1 MRLSRECRYAI
12 EALVAFAGHPP
23 GEVVDA
29 RAIAAEAG
37 LPLPYLQKI
46 LRELAI
52 GGILTSQR
60 GHGYALARGPH
71 AITIAEVLDNIEGD
85 GALEARCIFWREDC
99 SNDDPCELHF
109 RWRELRPQILRTL
122 TETTIADVR
131 EANAPI
137 GAQ

>member
-1 MRLSRECRYAI
+1 VRLSRESRYAI
-12 EALVAFAGHPP
+12 EALVVFAGRPP
-23 GEVVDA
+23 QEQVDA
-29 RAIAAEAG
+29 RAIATEAG

-46 LRELAI
+46 LRQLAV

-60 GHGYALARGPH
+60 GHGYVLARAPDR
-71 AITIAEVLDNIEGD
+71 ITIADVLDIVEG
-85 GALEARCIFWREDC
+85 GVALDARCIFWREDC
-99 SNDDPCELHF
+99 SNDNPCELHF

-137 GAQ
+137 ATK